1 MTTPAE
7 AIEAQRQA
15 YHDLSECYDLKLIS
29 GEELARLY
37 AIKDAFEKVMAM
49 LGDEGIDCDN
59 CDGVG
64 GWHHVDGGG
73 SRYFLK
79 CHICQ
84 GTGKRAPVVLD
95 K

>member
-1 MTTPAE
+1 MTTPSE
-7 AIEAQRQA
+7 AIEAQRKVRDR
-15 YHDLSECYDLKLIS
+15 YHSKDYEHVITP
-29 GEELARLY
+29 EELARLY

-84 GTGKRAPVVLD
+84 GTGKRAPVVMD